1 MNTRGKQSN
10 SRQIEE
16 DSSVSSSASSDNEES
31 TANEE
36 QKSTST
42 CSQRQCNS
50 ATITAT
56 NTTSKREESNIIVRT
71 TSNILLIAYDASKI
85 YLLWAFLHFCASQLY
100 VPTCSPYS
108 FWGFIIT
115 PILAVT
121 PQCKALRWVISTGGS
136 TMETMWVILGVWLC
150 SKISMP
156 YSSWT
161 NNSNN
166 KPRVSVSLNNNR
178 DRARSYDHIHP
189 QKD

>member
-1 MNTRGKQSN
+1 MNTRGKQNN
-10 SRQIEE
+10 SKRDEE
-16 DSSVSSSASSDNEES
+16 DTSLSSSASSDNEEI
-31 TANEE
+31 
-36 QKSTST
+36 TST
-42 CSQRQCNS
+42 EEEKSNSSQQK
-50 ATITAT
+50 TAT
-56 NTTSKREESNIIVRT
+56 SKMISTEETCIIFRTASNFV
-71 TSNILLIAYDASKI
+71 LVVYDASKI

-156 YSSWT
+156 YSNWS
-161 NNSNN
+161 NISNN
-166 KPRVSVSLNNNR
+166 KPRVSLSVNNNR
-178 DRARSYDHIHP
+178 DRARSYDHIH
-189 QKD
+189 QEKD

>member
-1 MNTRGKQSN
+1 MNTRGKQN
-10 SRQIEE
+10 NIRRVEE
-16 DSSVSSSASSDNEES
+16 DSSISSSASSDNEDLIS
-31 TANEE
+31 NEE
-36 QKSTST
+36 QTSNCSQKRSTDNNATISTS
-42 CSQRQCNS
+42 
-50 ATITAT
+50 
-56 NTTSKREESNIIVRT
+56 NTSTTEYSNIIVRSA
-71 TSNILLIAYDASKI
+71 SNIVLIAYDASKI

-156 YSSWT
+156 YSNWT

-166 KPRVSVSLNNNR
+166 KPRVSISVNNNR
-178 DRARSYDHIHP
+178 DRARSYDHIHE
-189 QKD
+189 QRE